1 MNSFNKRKLTDE
13 GYNSNN
19 GTPAKKAKS
28 NGSVN
33 GKKGGSEGSS
43 SEESESDE
51 EMKEQPKKAPVTNG
65 KAVNGKKKDDDSSSS
80 GKHFMFILALQMY
93 VHFAMVFQLI

>member
-1 MNSFNKRKLTDE
+1 MNSFNKRKLSDE

-19 GTPAKKAKS
+19 GTPAKKAKL

-65 KAVNGKKKDDDSSSS
+65 KAVNGKKNDDDSSSS

-93 VHFAMVFQLI
+93 VNFAMVFQLI

>member
-19 GTPAKKAKS
+19 GTPAKKAKL
-28 NGSVN
+28 NGSAN

-80 GKHFMFILALQMY
+80 GKLSMFILALQMY
-93 VHFAMVFQLI
+93 VNFATVFQLI